1 MIYIFISSDPVFFVL
16 EEDGLLD
23 DSEFKDGFDSTSALS
38 VRVLQLPLRGHCLER
53 HKNVHGFAKELS
65 NWSFV
70 SANQNPVQLSELV
83 HDHADQI

>member
-38 VRVLQLPLRGHCLER
+38 VRVLQLPLRGTVWRDIRMSMALPRNCQIGLSYQQTKILCNCL
-53 HKNVHGFAKELS
+53 S
-65 NWSFV
+65 
-70 SANQNPVQLSELV
+70 
-83 HDHADQI
+83 